1 MVLHGYI
8 VARAPA
14 PVIEGGM
21 SSEPQLIVRRIGGVD
36 LRAATELFTQQQ
48 RGFGRDIDADRLRP
62 IVQAALEDSDRV
74 LVVGAFHEGLP
85 GFAHGKMV
93 GVLMMTVLV
102 SLEHAG
108 EIGYIE
114 QLFVREDYRRKG
126 LGDRLLSLALD
137 WAGGRGLRSLEV
149 EVHER
154 FDPVAVQALYGKK
167 GFAQIKRARLS
178 KSIAG

>member
-1 MVLHGYI
+1 MSTEPVL
-8 VARAPA
+8 V
-14 PVIEGGM
+14 
-21 SSEPQLIVRRIGGVD
+21 VRRVSGID
-36 LRAATELFTQQQ
+36 LRATVELLAHQQ
-48 RGFGRDIDADRLRP
+48 RAHGNDLGEDALRP
-62 IVQAALEDSDRV
+62 LVQATLEDSDGTLV
-74 LVVGAFHEGLP
+74 LGAFHEGLP

-108 EIGYIE
+108 EVGYIE

-137 WAGGRGLRSLEV
+137 WAAGRGLRALDV

-167 GFAQIKRARLS
+167 GFHEIKRTRLT
-178 KSIAG
+178 KPIAG